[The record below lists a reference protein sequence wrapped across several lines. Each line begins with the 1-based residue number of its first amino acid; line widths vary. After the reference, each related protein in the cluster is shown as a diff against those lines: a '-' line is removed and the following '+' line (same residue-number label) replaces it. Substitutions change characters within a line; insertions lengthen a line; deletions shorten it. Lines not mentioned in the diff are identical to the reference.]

1 MEHPVME
8 QPGYPLPREDLKD
21 FLQSLS
27 KITDLSMTF
36 IPAGSDI
43 QDMIIGESSFCLQLK
58 TSIEGARR
66 CKASIDELRER
77 AARSGMPEFDLCH
90 ARMAEMVIPIVSRE
104 GTDFGTV
111 VTGQAV
117 IQGLSDEHKKHIRD
131 IGSETVPGAID
142 RLVAAAAD
150 NPVFKRSRLEAM
162 GSFIQQQLLEKVTS
176 YGALEDTTEYLF
188 QKYEE
193 LMFLYAI
200 TESLS
205 PDSGHQRALS
215 VILDKGVQKLNAEF
229 GLFMMLK
236 AEGEGS
242 IELLDACGELPW
254 PERGVPTPLLLEMI
268 SGCHGPSLILG
279 PGFRDIEVAPNTG
292 DLLVVP
298 FRLRNSREGFL
309 VFGWKKKGMIGDGE
323 LRFALALSRQAASV
337 LHAMQ
342 LYQELAD
349 LLFATLG
356 ALSSAVDAKD
366 PYTHGHSRRVA
377 EYAVKA
383 ARNMEFSSKFITMLK
398 IAGQL
403 HDFGKIGVR
412 EHILSKQGRLNESEK
427 KAMREHPVIGAQILG
442 KFKSFADIV
451 PGIRHHHEHYDG
463 TGYPAGL
470 KEEGI
475 PMVGRIIAVADAYD
489 AMTTNRPYRVKL
501 EHHEALV
508 ELKEN
513 AGSQFDPIV
522 VDAFISAVGR
532 SIHE

>member
-1 MEHPVME
+1 MEKSVS
-8 QPGYPLPREDLKD
+8 PLPREDLKN

-36 IPAGSDI
+36 IPAGSDL

-58 TSIEGARR
+58 TTIEGARR
-66 CKASIDELRER
+66 CKASIDELRGR
-77 AARSGMPEFDLCH
+77 AAQSRKPEFDLCH
-90 ARMAEMVIPIVSRE
+90 ARMAEVVIPIVSRE

-111 VTGQAV
+111 VMGQAV
-117 IQGLSDEHKKHIRD
+117 IQGLSDEHKNHIRD
-131 IGSETVPGAID
+131 IGSEIVPGAID
-142 RLVAAAAD
+142 RLVTAAAES
-150 NPVFKRSRLEAM
+150 PVFPRSRLEAM

-176 YGALEDTTEYLF
+176 YSALEDTTEYLF
-188 QKYEE
+188 HKYEE

-205 PDSGHQRALS
+205 PDTGHQRALA
-215 VILDKGVQKLNAEF
+215 VILDKGVQKLSAKY
-229 GLFMMLK
+229 GLFMMLDTQ
-236 AEGEGS
+236 GEDS
-242 IELLDACGELPW
+242 LELLDACGELPW
-254 PERGVPTPLLLEMI
+254 PEDSGLAPALLEMI
-268 SGCHGPSLILG
+268 SRCHGPSLVLG
-279 PGFRDIEVAPNTG
+279 PGFRNVEIALDTG

-309 VFGWKKKGMIGDGE
+309 VFGWEKKGMVGDGE

-337 LHAMQ
+337 LHAIQ

-377 EYAVKA
+377 DYAVKA
-383 ARNMEFSSKFITMLK
+383 ARDMDFSSKFITMLK

-403 HDFGKIGVR
+403 HDFGKIGIR

-427 KAMREHPVIGAQILG
+427 EAMEEHPVIGAQILG

-463 TGYPAGL
+463 TGYPTGL
-470 KEEGI
+470 KGEDI

-501 EHHEALV
+501 DHRDALV
-508 ELKEN
+508 ELKKN
-513 AGSQFDPIV
+513 AGSQFDSKV
-522 VDAFISAVGR
+522 VDAFINAVGR

>member
-1 MEHPVME
+1 MEKLE
-8 QPGYPLPREDLKD
+8 YPLPREDLKD
-21 FLQSLS
+21 FLQSMS
-27 KITDLSMTF
+27 RITDLGMVF
-36 IPAGSDI
+36 IPAGSDL

-58 TSIEGARR
+58 TSSEGARK
-66 CKASIDELRER
+66 CKASIDELRVR
-77 AARSGMPEFDLCH
+77 ASQSRKPEFELCH
-90 ARMAEMVIPIVSRE
+90 ARMAEMAIPIISRD

-111 VTGQAV
+111 IMGQAV
-117 IQGLSDEHKKHIRD
+117 IQGLSDEHKKHIRG
-131 IGSETVPGAID
+131 IGSEMVPGDID
-142 RLVAAAAD
+142 RLIVAAAES
-150 NPVFKRSRLEAM
+150 PVFTRSRLEAL
-162 GSFIQQQLLEKVTS
+162 GSFIQQQLVEKVTS
-176 YGALEDTTEYLF
+176 FGALEDTTEYLF

-205 PDSGHQRALS
+205 PDSGHQRALA
-215 VILDKGVQKLNAEF
+215 VILDKGFQKLNARW
-229 GLFMMLK
+229 GLFMML
-236 AEGEGS
+236 AGEGDDS
-242 IELLDACGELPW
+242 LELLDACGELPW
-254 PERGVPTPLLLEMI
+254 TEESGPAPPLLEMI
-268 SGCHGPSLILG
+268 GGCQGPSLVLG
-279 PGFRDIEVAPNTG
+279 PGFRDVEVAPNTG

-298 FRLRNSREGFL
+298 FRLRNLREGFL
-309 VFGWKKKGMIGDGE
+309 VFGWEKKGMIGDGE

-366 PYTHGHSRRVA
+366 PYTHGHSQRVA
-377 EYAVKA
+377 EYAVLA
-383 ARNMEFSSKFITMLK
+383 ARNMDFSAKFITMLK

-412 EHILSKQGRLNESEK
+412 EHILTKQGRLNEGER
-427 KAMREHPVIGAQILG
+427 KAMNEHPVIGAQILG

-463 TGYPAGL
+463 KGYPSGL
-470 KEEGI
+470 KGEDV

-501 EHHEALV
+501 DHREALV
-508 ELKEN
+508 ELKDN
-513 AGSQFDPIV
+513 AGSQFDPEV
-522 VDAFISAVGR
+522 VDAFISAVGG